1 MQFQVLGPLAVV
13 GENGPVFI
21 GRGKRRTL
29 LGLLLLNVNEVVP
42 YDRLIDEIWG
52 AAPPSTARSALHVL
66 VSELRKALRDE
77 GAETLLTHSGGYV
90 LKVAAEDL
98 DVRLFE
104 RLLNA
109 GRNALPADP
118 ETAEERLREA
128 LALWRG
134 SALQDFAYDD
144 FARTEI
150 GRLEELHLQ
159 AEEELVEA
167 ELARGGGEDLVPKL
181 EALIARNPKR
191 ERPRGQLI
199 LALYRAQ
206 RQTEALEAYADARRI
221 LVHELGVEPSPALQR
236 LQQAILQ
243 QDPALEA
250 NVVAPSAEAPGI
262 ARRGRRP
269 LIAPLAA
276 LLAVA
281 GLGIGLLLILRSG
294 TANPPPPLTAAP
306 ARSIA
311 VIDPANNRLVDA
323 IQLEPRPLATT
334 LNPQAIAVAYGA
346 VWVTDGGQ
354 QTLIRIDPKKRAIVQ
369 TIGIGA
375 DVRALAVGFGSLWIA
390 DGNSAAVTRIDPR
403 TNRVTATIPLGNTA
417 GVPNNA
423 FAIAAG
429 GGSVW
434 TTAGANTIDR
444 IDPATNQVVER
455 IRVPEVYSLTANNR
469 FAWVGTWLKESE
481 IFRLAP
487 QGSHTAV
494 EKFAALQPGSGV
506 GALAI
511 RGNSLW
517 AIVANGTTQLF
528 EYDATTGEIVSTPD
542 VGHASTSLA
551 VTNDAVWVSNDDGYV
566 ARLESRDRTRVRRI
580 SVRKDITWIAAGE
593 GAIWVAVPH

>member
-13 GENGPVFI
+13 GDNGPVFI

-29 LGLLLLNVNEVVP
+29 LGLLLLSVNEVVP

-66 VSELRKALRDE
+66 VSELRKALGDD
-77 GAETLLTHSGGYV
+77 GAETLLTHSAGYV
-90 LKVAAEDL
+90 LKVAPEDL
-98 DVRLFE
+98 DVTLFE

-109 GRNALPADP
+109 GRDALPADP
-118 ETAEERLREA
+118 ETAETRLREA

-167 ELARGGGEDLVPKL
+167 ELARGRGEELVPKL
-181 EALIARNPKR
+181 EALIARNPQR

-221 LVHELGVEPSPALQR
+221 LVGELGVEPGPALQR
-236 LQQAILQ
+236 LQQAILR

-250 NVVAPSAEAPGI
+250 SVVAPSAQAPRI
-262 ARRGRRP
+262 PRRWRRR
-269 LIAPLAA
+269 LIVPVAA
-276 LLAVA
+276 LLALA
-281 GLGIGLLLILRSG
+281 GLGIGLFLIFRGG
-294 TANPPPPLTAAP
+294 TASPPPPLTAAP
-306 ARSIA
+306 TRSIA

-323 IQLEPRPLATT
+323 IPLEPRPLATT
-334 LNPQAIAVAYGA
+334 LNPQGIAVGYGA

-354 QTLIRIDPKKRAIVQ
+354 QTLIRIDPKKHTIVQ

-403 TNRVTATIPLGNTA
+403 TNRVTATIPLGNTD

-429 GGSVW
+429 AGSVW

-444 IDPATNQVVER
+444 IDPATHKVVER

-481 IFRLAP
+481 IFRLTP
-487 QGSHTAV
+487 HGSHTAV

-542 VGHASTSLA
+542 VGRASTSLT
-551 VTNDAVWVSNDDGYV
+551 VTDDAVWVSNDDGYV
-566 ARLESRDRTRVRRI
+566 AHLESRNGNRVGRI
-580 SVRKDITWIAAGE
+580 NVRKDITWIAAGE
-593 GAIWVAVPH
+593 GAIWVVVPR

>member
-13 GENGPVFI
+13 GDNGPVVI

-29 LGLLLLNVNEVVP
+29 LGLLLLSANEVVSH
-42 YDRLIDEIWG
+42 DRLIDELWG
-52 AAPPSTARSALHVL
+52 ATPPSTARSALHVL
-66 VSELRKALRDE
+66 VSELRKALGDD
-77 GAETLLTHSGGYV
+77 GTETLRTHPGGYV
-90 LKVAAEDL
+90 LKVAPEDL
-98 DVRLFE
+98 DVTLFE

-109 GRNALPADP
+109 GRDALAADP
-118 ETAEERLREA
+118 ETAEKRLHES

-134 SALQDFAYDD
+134 SALQEFAYDD

-167 ELARGGGEDLVPKL
+167 ELARGRSEELVPKL
-181 EALIARNPKR
+181 EALIARNPQR

-221 LVHELGVEPSPALQR
+221 LVRELGVEPGPALQR

-250 NVVAPSAEAPGI
+250 SVVAPSARAASIAP
-262 ARRGRRP
+262 RGRRQ
-269 LIAPLAA
+269 LIAPLALSA
-276 LLAVA
+276 LA
-281 GLGIGLLLILRSG
+281 GLGIGLFLILRDG
-294 TANPPPPLTAAP
+294 TASQPPPLTAAP

-323 IQLEPRPLATT
+323 IPLEPRPLATT
-334 LNPQAIAVAYGA
+334 LDPQGIAVGYAA

-354 QTLIRIDPKKRAIVQ
+354 QTLIRIDPQKLTIVQ

-375 DVRALAVGFGSLWIA
+375 DVRTLAVGFGSLWIA

-403 TNRVTATIPLGNTA
+403 TNRVTATIPLGNTD

-429 GGSVW
+429 AGSVW

-444 IDPATNQVVER
+444 IDPRTNKVVER
-455 IRVPEVYSLTANNR
+455 IRVPAIYSLTASNR
-469 FAWVGTWLKESE
+469 FAWVGTWLKEGE
-481 IFRLAP
+481 IFRLVP
-487 QGSHTAV
+487 HGSHTAV

-511 RGNSLW
+511 HGNSLW

-528 EYDATTGEIVSTPD
+528 EYDASTGEIVSTPD
-542 VGHASTSLA
+542 VGRASTSLA
-551 VTNDAVWVSNDDGYV
+551 VTDGAVWVANDDGYI
-566 ARLESRDRTRVRRI
+566 ARLDPRDGNRVRRI
-580 SVRKDITWIAAGE
+580 NVRKDITWIAAGE
-593 GAIWVAVPH
+593 GAIWVVVPR

>member
-1 MQFQVLGPLAVV
+1 MQFRVLGPLEVV
-13 GENGPVFI
+13 GDNGPVFI
-21 GRGKRRTL
+21 GRGKRLTL
-29 LGLLLLNVNEVVP
+29 LGLLLLEANEVVSH
-42 YDRLIDEIWG
+42 DRLTDEIWG
-52 AAPPSTARSALHVL
+52 SAPPATARSALHVL
-66 VSELRKALRDE
+66 VSELRKALGAD
-77 GAETLLTHSGGYV
+77 GAETLLTHSAGYV
-90 LKVAAEDL
+90 LKVEPEDL
-98 DVRLFE
+98 DATLFE
-104 RLLNA
+104 RLLNTDR
-109 GRNALPADP
+109 GALAADP
-118 ETAEERLREA
+118 ETAETRLREA

-150 GRLEELHLQ
+150 GRLQELHLQ

-167 ELARGGGEDLVPKL
+167 ELARGRSEELVPKL
-181 EALIARNPKR
+181 EALIARNPER
-191 ERPRGQLI
+191 ERPRAQMI

-206 RQTEALEAYADARRI
+206 RQTEALEAYADARRMF
-221 LVHELGVEPSPALQR
+221 VQELGVEPGPALQR

-250 NVVAPSAEAPGI
+250 NFVAPSARAPSI
-262 ARRGRRP
+262 APRGRRKLIVP
-269 LIAPLAA
+269 LATLIAL
-276 LLAVA
+276 A
-281 GLGIGLLLILRSG
+281 GLGIGLFLILRGG
-294 TANPPPPLTAAP
+294 TATPLAPLTAAT

-311 VIDPANNRLVDA
+311 VIDPSNDRLVDA

-334 LNPQAIAVAYGA
+334 LNPQGIAVAYGA

-354 QTLIRIDPKKRAIVQ
+354 QTVIRIDPKKRAIVQ

-375 DVRALAVGFGSLWIA
+375 DVRALAAGFGSLWIA
-390 DGNSAAVTRIDPR
+390 DGNSAAVTRIDSR
-403 TNRVTATIPLGNTA
+403 TKRVTATIPLGNTD
-417 GVPNNA
+417 GVPNDA

-434 TTAGANTIDR
+434 TAAGANTIDR
-444 IDPATNQVVER
+444 IDPATNKVVER
-455 IRVPEVYSLTANNR
+455 IHVPAVYSLTANNR

-487 QGSHTAV
+487 HGSHTAV

-511 RGNSLW
+511 RGKSLW

-528 EYDATTGEIVSTPD
+528 EYDASTGEIISTPD

-566 ARLESRDRTRVRRI
+566 ARLGTRDGNRVRRI
-580 SVRKDITWIAAGE
+580 NVRKDITWIAAGE
-593 GAIWVAVPH
+593 GAIWIAVPR